1 MDDDAVEVGHLVE
14 LRVESEVAGTR
25 NLARGRFRNAFNQKN
40 VRTSASATS
49 IPATFLRVTV
59 AV

>member
-1 MDDDAVEVGHLVE
+1 MEVGHLVE